1 MNDILATHGMSVWGL
16 FALGVLV
23 LVQSMV
29 AAGAHRA
36 QRSYVPG
43 VVAED
48 LGHESFV
55 FRSHR
60 TVHNSLENL
69 PMMVIPTVIALLVGF
84 DATWLGVMVWTYV
97 GARAMH
103 MALYYGVA
111 TEKNPSPRSYFYS
124 IALLVNIVL
133 FVMLGIH
140 MV

>member
-1 MNDILATHGMSVWGL
+1 MSDILVTHGLAVWGL
-16 FALGVLV
+16 FALGFLV
-23 LVQSMV
+23 LAQSMV
-29 AAGAHRA
+29 AAGAHRG

-43 VVAED
+43 VVSEQ

-84 DATWLGVMVWTYV
+84 DSAWLGGLVWTYV

-103 MALYYGVA
+103 MTLYYTTA

-124 IALLVNIVL
+124 IALLANVVL
-133 FVMLGIH
+133 YVMLAIH